1 MKRQVMGRE
10 VVAAVTDGRLDFG
23 ASEQIFYGELDSR
36 RRKRVLVR
44 IIGEC
49 IPRQTCIDAPAPR
62 TARATR
68 DVLSLV
74 GLLWGC
80 LYALPFYM
88 ALGFSCLLK

>member
-1 MKRQVMGRE
+1 M
-10 VVAAVTDGRLDFG
+10 THGRLNFG
-23 ASEQIFYGELDSR
+23 ASEQIFYGEFDGR
-36 RRKRVLVR
+36 RQKRGLVR

-49 IPRQTCIDAPAPR
+49 IPLQTCINAPGPR

-74 GLLWGC
+74 GLFWGC

-88 ALGFSCLLK
+88 ALGFGCLLK